1 VAVGA
6 QRSAD
11 ILEAQRF
18 YAKKRAETEPI
29 VSRVRPQEQY
39 VHFAPSWF
47 RHLQGYTAFPI
58 LHRKTDFFLDGE
70 DKWRLNIPVMAQN
83 EIALITG
90 GSKGIGAAIARA
102 LARDGFDIWLNY
114 RSDHEAAK
122 EVARQVAESGRSC
135 RLLPFDVADSGSVK
149 AALAPA
155 LESETP
161 LVLVNNAGF
170 SRDGL
175 LIWMEEPEW
184 KETLSVHL
192 DGFFFVTKMVL
203 FGMLKRR
210 SGRIINIVSTSGQ
223 SGVAGQT
230 KYAAAKAGLGATKS
244 LALEVAKRNV
254 LVNAVSPGFI
264 ETEMTAGLPLD
275 RILPLIPLGRMGKPE
290 EVAEVV
296 GFLAS
301 GKASYITGQVFSVN
315 GGVYL

>member
-1 VAVGA
+1 M
-6 QRSAD
+6 
-11 ILEAQRF
+11 
-18 YAKKRAETEPI
+18 AE
-29 VSRVRPQEQY
+29 R
-39 VHFAPSWF
+39 
-47 RHLQGYTAFPI
+47 
-58 LHRKTDFFLDGE
+58 D
-70 DKWRLNIPVMAQN
+70 
-83 EIALITG
+83 IALITG
-90 GSKGIGAAIARA
+90 GNKGIGAAIVRT

-122 EVARQVAESGRSC
+122 EVARQVGESGRTC
-135 RLLPFDVADSGSVK
+135 RLLPFDVADSDSVK
-149 AALAPA
+149 SALSPV
-155 LESETP
+155 LETETP

-170 SRDGL
+170 SKDGL

-192 DGFFFVTKMVL
+192 DGFFFVTKTVL

-230 KYAAAKAGLGATKS
+230 NYSAAKAGLIGATKS
-244 LALEVAKRNV
+244 LALEVAKRNI

-264 ETEMTAGLPLD
+264 ETEMTSGLPSD

-301 GKASYITGQVFSVN
+301 GKASYITGQVLSVN